1 VRDERGQKMSKSKG
15 NAMDPLDLIERYGAD
30 ALRFTVCALTGPG
43 RDLKLGPKRVEDGR
57 DFLTKLWNAARFC
70 EMNGI
75 RPRPDFDPAAAR
87 LPLSRWIL
95 DAANR
100 AVAEAT
106 GALENYRFDEYA
118 SVCLRFTRGAFCD
131 WFVELAKPA
140 LNGPDGADKEE
151 VRGAAQHVLGVVLRL
166 LHPAVPFVTE
176 ELWDRFGY
184 GPEFSLIRAPWPEA
198 VPVSGAEE
206 ARAELDWVLR
216 LISEVRAARSE
227 VNVPPSVTTPLL
239 VKDAAPESLARA
251 GRWLDAIRRLGRV
264 SEVTPLSGEPPRGVV
279 QAVVG
284 EATAMLPLAE
294 VIDLAA
300 ERARLAKERGRAAAE
315 ADKIAAKL
323 GNADF
328 VARAPEAVVEE
339 NRERLDAAR
348 AEVARLDA
356 ALARV
361 V

>member
-1 VRDERGQKMSKSKG
+1 M
-15 NAMDPLDLIERYGAD
+15 
-30 ALRFTVCALTGPG
+30 
-43 RDLKLGPKRVEDGR
+43 
-57 DFLTKLWNAARFC
+57 
-70 EMNGI
+70 
-75 RPRPDFDPAAAR
+75 
-87 LPLSRWIL
+87 
-95 DAANR
+95 
-100 AVAEAT
+100 
-106 GALENYRFDEYA
+106 
-118 SVCLRFTRGAFCD
+118 
-131 WFVELAKPA
+131 ELAKPA

-166 LHPAVPFVTE
+166 LHPAAPFVTE

-227 VNVPPSVTTPLL
+227 VNVPPSVTTPLAA

-264 SEVTPLSGEPPRGVV
+264 SEVTPLDGRRRRVGVV

-361 V
+361 AG